1 MRWNYHSDDEAET
14 RTLAKKLNVHPLTI
28 RVMYNRGLRT
38 LDDMRRFLASDYRQL
53 PDPFLFKDI
62 DKAVVRVREALL
74 KRERIH
80 IHGDYDVDGLSA
92 TSVLYLGLKYLGAD
106 VHYYVAQRG
115 DSEVGLSET
124 ALERDHY
131 PHNPTL
137 VITADCGSTSV
148 ESIAK
153 AQCRGMDVIV
163 IDHHQLGEERP
174 PCVALLNPHQPG
186 CNYPFKEL
194 AAVGVAYHFLRG
206 LNRYL
211 QDDAEHQWPSIPL
224 DEFFDLVALGTVAD
238 VVPILEDNRIFV
250 REGLRQIA
258 SARRP
263 GICALMS
270 HAHILREDARGRQ
283 SRVTTRTIGYRIAPL
298 INAAGRMEDA
308 NRCVELLTTDTYR
321 VAVKIGEQ
329 LVQLNQQRQ
338 NCEREILKEAL
349 ELADAACERGD
360 EVIVLAQP
368 HWHPGVL
375 GIVASRL
382 MERTNRPTIIAA
394 INSQGVARGSVR
406 SPERV
411 NMLEALNACAPLLE
425 AWGGHPRAA
434 GLQTQASNWETFRET
449 INHVV
454 REGLPEDGRPA
465 RRITVDATVDL
476 HSLDDSL
483 LEQIALLAPFGTGNP
498 EPVLKA
504 HNLQPMKPHVQN
516 GRLRVRFRQ
525 GAHTA
530 HATGYGL
537 SGVMSLLQKPVDILF
552 SPRIPRRAGSRFMSV
567 TLHDVRAADS

>member
-1 MRWNYHSDDEAET
+1 MRWNYPPDDEAET
-14 RTLAKKLNVHPLTI
+14 RALAKKLNVHPLTI

-38 LDDMRRFLASDYRQL
+38 QEDMHRFLTSDYRQL
-53 PDPFLFKDI
+53 ADPFLFKDI
-62 DKAVVRVREALL
+62 DRAVERVRTALL
-74 KRERIH
+74 QRQRVH

-106 VHYYVAQRG
+106 VHYYVAHRK
-115 DSEVGLSET
+115 DSEVGLSDT

-131 PHNPTL
+131 PHDPDL
-137 VITADCGSTSV
+137 IITADCGSTSV
-148 ESIAK
+148 ESIARTK
-153 AQCRGMDVIV
+153 DRGIDVIV
-163 IDHHQLGEERP
+163 VDHHQLGEERP
-174 PCVALLNPHQPG
+174 QCVAMLNPHQPG

-194 AAVGVAYHFLRG
+194 AAVGVAFHFLRG
-206 LNRYL
+206 LDRHL
-211 QDDAEHQWPSIPL
+211 QNDAEHRWPPL
-224 DEFFDLVALGTVAD
+224 PLEDYLDLVALGTVAD
-238 VVPILEDNRIFV
+238 VVPILEDNRVFV

-258 SARRP
+258 SAKRP

-270 HAHILREDARGRQ
+270 RAHILRDDRNGRQ
-283 SRVTTRTIGYRIAPL
+283 CRVTARTIGYRIAPL

-321 VAVKIGEQ
+321 VAVKIGEE

-338 NCEREILKEAL
+338 NCEREILKEAQ

-360 EVIVLAQP
+360 EVIALAQP

-394 INSQGVARGSVR
+394 INSEGIARGSVR

-411 NMLEALNACAPLLE
+411 NMLEALNACASYLE

-434 GLQTQASNWETFRET
+434 GLQTCATRWDAFREE
-449 INHVV
+449 INQVV
-454 REGLPEDGRPA
+454 RNGLPEDGRPA
-465 RRITVDATVDL
+465 RRINVDATVDL
-476 HSLDDSL
+476 DALDDAL

-498 EPVLKA
+498 EPVLRAHNVLPMKA
-504 HNLQPMKPHVQN
+504 HIQN
-516 GRLRVRFRQ
+516 GRVRVRLRQ
-525 GAHTA
+525 GAYTA

-537 SGVMSLLQKPVDILF
+537 VGVMPLLQSPVDILF
-552 SPRIPRRAGSRFMSV
+552 SPRIPRRAGARFMSV

>member
-1 MRWNYHSDDEAET
+1 MRWNYHPDDEAET
-14 RTLAKKLNVHPLTI
+14 RALADKLNVHPLTI
-28 RVMYNRGLRT
+28 RVMHNRGLRT
-38 LDDMRRFLASDYRQL
+38 QEDMRRFLASDYRYL
-53 PDPFLFKDI
+53 SDPFLFKDI
-62 DKAVVRVREALL
+62 DKAVERVRSALL
-74 KRERIH
+74 KRQRIH

-106 VHYYVAQRG
+106 VHYYVAHRK
-115 DSEVGLSET
+115 DSEVGLSDT

-131 PHNPTL
+131 PRDPDL
-137 VITADCGSTSV
+137 IITADCGSTSV
-148 ESIAK
+148 ENIARS
-153 AQCRGMDVIV
+153 QDRGIDVIV
-163 IDHHQLGEERP
+163 VDHHQLGDDRP

-206 LNRYL
+206 LDRYL
-211 QDDAEHQWPSIPL
+211 QSDHEYRWPALPL
-224 DEFFDLVALGTVAD
+224 EDYLDLVALGTVAD

-250 REGLRQIA
+250 REGLRQIS
-258 SARRP
+258 SAKRP

-270 HAHILREDARGRQ
+270 HAHILREDASGRI
-283 SRVTTRTIGYRIAPL
+283 SRVTARTIGYRIAPL
-298 INAAGRMEDA
+298 INAAGRMGDA

-321 VAVKIGEQ
+321 VAVKIGEE
-329 LVQLNQQRQ
+329 LVLLNQQRQ
-338 NCEREILKEAL
+338 HCEREILKEAQ
-349 ELADAACERGD
+349 ELADLACEQGD

-382 MERTNRPTIIAA
+382 MERTNRPTIIAS
-394 INSQGVARGSVR
+394 INSEGIARGSVR

-411 NMLEALNACAPLLE
+411 NMLEALNACSSFLE

-434 GLQTQASNWETFRET
+434 GLQTYADRWDEFRRA

-454 REGLPEDGRPA
+454 REDLPIDGRPA
-465 RRITVDATVDL
+465 PRITVDATIDL
-476 HSLDDSL
+476 DSLDDSL

-498 EPVLKA
+498 EPVLRA
-504 HNLQPMKPHVQN
+504 HNVQPMKAHIQN

-525 GAHTA
+525 GAYTA

-537 SGVMSLLQKPVDILF
+537 SDVLSLLQNNVDILF
-552 SPRIPRRAGSRFMSV
+552 SPHIPRRAGARFMSV
-567 TLHDVRAADS
+567 TLHDVRATNS

>member
-38 LDDMRRFLASDYRQL
+38 LEDMQRFLASDYRQL
-53 PDPFLFKDI
+53 ADPFLFKDI

-74 KRERIH
+74 RRERIH

-115 DSEVGLSET
+115 DSEVGLSDT

-131 PHNPTL
+131 PHNPQL

-153 AQCRGMDVIV
+153 AQHRGMDVIV
-163 IDHHQLGEERP
+163 IDHHQLGDERP

-206 LNRYL
+206 LNRFL
-211 QDDAEHQWPSIPL
+211 QDDTEHRWPAIPL

-270 HAHILREDARGRQ
+270 HAHILREDASGRQ
-283 SRVTTRTIGYRIAPL
+283 CRITTRTIGYRIAPL

-338 NCEREILKEAL
+338 HCEREILKEAQ

-360 EVIVLAQP
+360 EVIALAQP

-411 NMLEALNACAPLLE
+411 NMLDALNACAHLLE

-434 GLQTQASNWETFRET
+434 GLQTQASNWDTFRQT
-449 INHVV
+449 INRVV

-483 LEQIALLAPFGTGNP
+483 LDQIAMLAPFGTGNP

-525 GAHTA
+525 GSHTA

-537 SGVMSLLQKPVDILF
+537 SEVMSLLQKPVDILF

-567 TLHDVRAADS
+567 TLHDVRASDS